1 MISAL
6 LEEIERSQLQRDG
19 YCNPTW
25 SLDDPRFEGTVT
37 WATNRDAHPHDSGV
51 TVATLGVSVEDA
63 DGAWR
68 MVPEV
73 FFETPGV
80 DWPSG
85 PLPTQFVMIGE
96 GAYEGHYAVFTFQHQ
111 GGTTGTLE
119 GVIVAGEI
127 PPAPEAAG
135 TP

>member
-1 MISAL
+1 
-6 LEEIERSQLQRDG
+6 
-19 YCNPTW
+19 
-25 SLDDPRFEGTVT
+25 
-37 WATNRDAHPHDSGV
+37 
-51 TVATLGVSVEDA
+51 
-63 DGAWR
+63 

-96 GAYEGHYAVFTFQHQ
+96 GAYEGHYAVFTFQQ
-111 GGTTGTLE
+111 LGGTTGTLE